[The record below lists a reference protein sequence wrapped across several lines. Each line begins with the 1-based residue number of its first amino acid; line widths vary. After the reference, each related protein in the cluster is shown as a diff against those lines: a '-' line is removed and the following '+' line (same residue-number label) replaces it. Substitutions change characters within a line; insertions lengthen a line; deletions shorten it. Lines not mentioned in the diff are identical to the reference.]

1 MVFTAP
7 LPCGRQLLLL
17 PCPGGRNRGSERS
30 DPGLGLWEEEV
41 AEHKISASSLCLHIH
56 LFPEDHGWLRVHD
69 LRIVSL
75 SCFEGFCP

>member
-1 MVFTAP
+1 MVFTTPLQQAAP
-7 LPCGRQLLLL
+7 VTPMSQVKKQAQ
-17 PCPGGRNRGSERS
+17 RS
-30 DPGLGLWEEEV
+30 DPGLGLWEEKV

-56 LFPEDHGWLRVHD
+56 LFPEDHGCLRVYD